1 MSVTYCDVCGDY
13 LFKGQHR
20 GHVEVWCRETISN
33 RARETIIP
41 TASRNTV
48 ETINP
53 PIGETII
60 RRGRPRKEA
69 IDETI
74 TAAKP
79 WIAAGLSRATWYRRQ
94 RDVLSLA

>member
-1 MSVTYCDVCGDY
+1 MSVTYCDVCGDF
-13 LFKGQHR
+13 LFQGQHR

-41 TASRNTV
+41 TA
-48 ETINP
+48 INP
-53 PIGETII
+53 PMIGETII

-79 WIAAGLSRATWYRRQ
+79 WIAAGFSRATWYRRQ
-94 RDVLSLA
+94 KDVPSLVEG